1 MRYDRGMPSASMPAY
16 LDALQAALPPDAVL
30 TTYAQRLVYDC
41 DAYTIDKG
49 LPDVVVLPRTTAEV
63 QAVMRVAEKFGVPV
77 TPRGAGTGLSGGS
90 TAPGGGLMISL
101 ARMNQ
106 IVAIDVDNRR
116 ATVQAGVVNLQLSQA
131 VAPYGL
137 HFAPDPSS
145 QSACTIG
152 GNVAENSG
160 GPHTLKQGVTV
171 NHVLAVEMVL
181 ADGEIIWLGSEFDEN
196 PGYDLLGAA
205 IGTEGMLGVVTQAI
219 VRLTPLP
226 PAVRTFL
233 AIFPSVRT
241 ASEAVSAI
249 IGAGLLPA
257 ALEML
262 DQPMI
267 RAVEAAFALGLP
279 LDAGAALII
288 ELDGLE
294 ESLNEEAEQVTVLLS
309 RCGATTVTL
318 AANAAERE
326 KLWLARKKAIGA
338 VGRLAPSKVTMDGV
352 IPRTRLPEVLEA
364 IDAIA
369 TAHQLRVANVFHAGD
384 GNLHPILLF
393 DERNPDEVERV
404 RVAGAAILKACVD
417 AGGSITGEHGV
428 GMEKREAVGFM
439 FTDAD
444 LFAMAQWRRVFDP
457 TGRMN
462 PHKVFPVRR
471 GCGEG
476 GPRNTGKG
484 GSR

>member
-1 MRYDRGMPSASMPAY
+1 MIARMQKALSPAC
-16 LDALQAALPPDAVL
+16 LDALRAALPADAIL
-30 TTYAQRLVYDC
+30 TSFAHRLVYDC

-63 QAVMRVAEKFGVPV
+63 QAVMRIAATFGVPV

-90 TAPGGGLMISL
+90 AAAAGGISL
-101 ARMNQ
+101 SVARMNQ
-106 IVAIDVDNRR
+106 VLSIDADNRR
-116 ATVQAGVVNLQLSQA
+116 ATVQAGVVNLHLSEA
-131 VAPYGL
+131 VAAHGL

-160 GPHTLKQGVTV
+160 GPHTLKHGVTV
-171 NHVLAVEMVL
+171 NHVLGLELVL
-181 ADGEIIWLGSEFDEN
+181 PDGEAIWLGSALDET

-233 AIFPSVRT
+233 AIFPTVRA
-241 ASEAVSAI
+241 ASEAVSAV
-249 IGAGLLPA
+249 IGSGIVPA

-262 DQPMI
+262 DNPMI
-267 RAVEAAFALGLP
+267 RAVEAAFGLGLP
-279 LDAGAALII
+279 PDAGAALIV

-294 ESLNEEAEQVTVLLS
+294 AGVAEEAPAVTHLLHQH
-309 RCGATTVTL
+309 GASAVTL
-318 AANAAERE
+318 AASTEERDR
-326 KLWLARKKAIGA
+326 LWLARKKAIGA

-364 IDAIA
+364 ISAIA
-369 TAHQLRVANVFHAGD
+369 EQHGLRVANVFHAGD

-393 DERNPDEVERV
+393 DERDSTQVEQV
-404 RVAGAAILKACVD
+404 RQAGAAILKVCVD

-428 GMEKREAVGFM
+428 GIEKREAVGFM
-439 FTDAD
+439 FSEAD
-444 LFAMAQWRRVFDP
+444 LALMAQWRQIFDP
-457 TGRMN
+457 ENRMN
-462 PHKVFPVRR
+462 PHKVFPIRR
-471 GCGEG
+471 GCAEA
-476 GPRNTGKG
+476 GPGFQLH
-484 GSR
+484 GSPS